1 MPHAKE
7 RLLKHAPITEAVIDL
22 HVQARVEFG
31 AYVEP
36 LRAAFRASFDSDEEQ
51 PAEKNGRRGLIFP
64 ASPINEAVQVSENGF
79 AFSKLQPYTSWEDV
93 RESARRYWEIYRR
106 VVDVETIDRV
116 GVRFIN
122 QFRLRHDQK
131 LADYL
136 TVLPKIPET
145 VAPEEVADTLA
156 RLTIRDDKMGISAR
170 VFYMCRPDET
180 GVTVIIDTDAAK
192 FGTFDAE
199 DIWASLEQL
208 REVKNRIFFGSITE
222 TAAQEFD
229 Q

>member
-7 RLLKHAPITEAVIDL
+7 RLLKNAPITEAVIDL

-31 AYVEP
+31 AYVES
-36 LRAAFRASFDSDEEQ
+36 LRAAFRESFDSAEEQ
-51 PAEKNGRRGLIFP
+51 PAEKLGRRGLIFP
-64 ASPINEAVQVSENGF
+64 ARPTSEAVQVSENGF

-93 RESARRYWEIYRR
+93 RDSARRYWEIYRR
-106 VVDVETIDRV
+106 VVDVEIIDRV

-131 LADYL
+131 LPDYL
-136 TVLPKIPET
+136 AVLPQVPET
-145 VAPEEVADTLA
+145 VAPEEVADTLS
-156 RLTIRDDKMGISAR
+156 RLTIHDDKLGITSR
-170 VFYMCRPDET
+170 VFYVCKTDET
-180 GVTVIIDTDAAK
+180 GVTVIIDTDSAK
-192 FGTFDAE
+192 LGRFDSE

-208 REVKNRIFFGSITE
+208 RDVKNRIFFGSITE
-222 TAAQEFD
+222 NAAQEFD

>member
-36 LRAAFRASFDSDEEQ
+36 LRAAFGESFDSVEEQ
-51 PAEKNGRRGLIFP
+51 PAERGRRGLIFP
-64 ASPINEAVQVSENGF
+64 ASPTTEAVQVSENGF
-79 AFSKLQPYTSWEDV
+79 AFSKLHPYTSWEDV
-93 RESARRYWEIYRR
+93 RDSARRYWEIYRR
-106 VVDVETIDRV
+106 VVDIETIDRV

-122 QFRLRHDQK
+122 QFHLRHDQN
-131 LADYL
+131 LSDYL
-136 TVLPKIPET
+136 TVVPQVPET
-145 VAPEEVADTLA
+145 VAPEQVADTLS
-156 RLTIRDDKMGISAR
+156 RLTIRDDKMGISAQ
-170 VFYMCRPDET
+170 VFYVCKPDET
-180 GVTVIIDTDAAK
+180 GVTVIIDTDAATR
-192 FGTFDAE
+192 GRFDAE

-229 Q
+229 R